1 MAAFNQVCIIDDD
14 PIYQFGMKVL
24 MREADFS
31 QEIVFY
37 ENGQDAID
45 GLTSLIEGGTDFPP
59 VIFLDLNMP
68 IKDGWEFLDDF
79 ITLPEDIQEKT
90 SIYVISS
97 SINPSDEQRA
107 REYTVVSDYL
117 VKPINSKALQKIASD
132 HIK

>member
-1 MAAFNQVCIIDDD
+1 
-14 PIYQFGMKVL
+14 

-45 GLTSLIEGGTDFPP
+45 GLTSLIEGGADFPP

-79 ITLPEDIQEKT
+79 ISLPQDIQEKT
-90 SIYVISS
+90 TIYVISS

-107 REYTVVSDYL
+107 REYAVVSDYL
-117 VKPINSKALQKIASD
+117 VKPINSKALQKIALD
-132 HIK
+132 HFK